1 MNIINLLRKNF
12 IYFFVSLPFVIIL
25 YELIMMLAVN
35 NRAYL
40 ILTLGQILFVPALFV
55 GLSFVHNNFLNNFA
69 GVILLFGLSV
79 ATIVLLS
86 IYGNNL
92 PAK

>member
-25 YELIMMLAVN
+25 YELFMMFAVN
-35 NRAYL
+35 NKAY
-40 ILTLGQILFVPALFV
+40 IVLTLAQLLIVPALFIV
-55 GLSFVHNNFLNNFA
+55 LSFIHNNFLNNFG

-79 ATIVLLS
+79 ATVVLLS

-92 PAK
+92 PA